1 MACWEFKIRTASSH
15 LISPVATLA
24 VWKPERQIKLGPYRS
39 LLLKIALKLGT
50 KLTGTVQVLHSPR
63 GSLAGGPTSG
73 DLWTFSTVKSQKDF
87 YHASLWM
94 NSAWNL
100 VQAGDETADG
110 FQILDY
116 LAYSISQEG
125 NHEQARNIT
134 LLLHENYPENTRY
147 IDNIKYYDELE
158 SVIHRPSSVSHNL

>member
-1 MACWEFKIRTASSH
+1 
-15 LISPVATLA
+15 
-24 VWKPERQIKLGPYRS
+24 
-39 LLLKIALKLGT
+39 
-50 KLTGTVQVLHSPR
+50 
-63 GSLAGGPTSG
+63 
-73 DLWTFSTVKSQKDF
+73 
-87 YHASLWM
+87 M

-100 VQAGDETADG
+100 VQAGDESADG
-110 FQILDY
+110 LQILDY

-158 SVIHRPSSVSHNL
+158 DVIHRPSSVSFQLKSGSAWHYCITTGRQTVSSYRFGPVRFCLYRVGIFAL

>member
-1 MACWEFKIRTASSH
+1 MGALESLSLQFSFRT
-15 LISPVATLA
+15 
-24 VWKPERQIKLGPYRS
+24 Q
-39 LLLKIALKLGT
+39 
-50 KLTGTVQVLHSPR
+50 
-63 GSLAGGPTSG
+63 
-73 DLWTFSTVKSQKDF
+73 KSQKDF

-158 SVIHRPSSVSHNL
+158 SVIHRPSSVSSCH

>member
-1 MACWEFKIRTASSH
+1 
-15 LISPVATLA
+15 
-24 VWKPERQIKLGPYRS
+24 
-39 LLLKIALKLGT
+39 
-50 KLTGTVQVLHSPR
+50 
-63 GSLAGGPTSG
+63 
-73 DLWTFSTVKSQKDF
+73 
-87 YHASLWM
+87 M

-100 VQAGDETADG
+100 VQAGDESADG
-110 FQILDY
+110 LQILDY

-158 SVIHRPSSVSHNL
+158 DVIHRPSSVSFK

>member
-1 MACWEFKIRTASSH
+1 
-15 LISPVATLA
+15 
-24 VWKPERQIKLGPYRS
+24 
-39 LLLKIALKLGT
+39 
-50 KLTGTVQVLHSPR
+50 
-63 GSLAGGPTSG
+63 
-73 DLWTFSTVKSQKDF
+73 
-87 YHASLWM
+87 M

-158 SVIHRPSSVSHNL
+158 DVIHRPSSVSPKTKFLECLVTLCHHGPPDRQFGLDGSSLWSE

>member
-1 MACWEFKIRTASSH
+1 
-15 LISPVATLA
+15 
-24 VWKPERQIKLGPYRS
+24 
-39 LLLKIALKLGT
+39 
-50 KLTGTVQVLHSPR
+50 
-63 GSLAGGPTSG
+63 
-73 DLWTFSTVKSQKDF
+73 
-87 YHASLWM
+87 M

-100 VQAGDETADG
+100 VQAGDESADG
-110 FQILDY
+110 LQILDY

-158 SVIHRPSSVSHNL
+158 DVIHRPSSVSFWSHGSPNRQFGSVRSGPWSGFLVL

>member
-1 MACWEFKIRTASSH
+1 
-15 LISPVATLA
+15 
-24 VWKPERQIKLGPYRS
+24 
-39 LLLKIALKLGT
+39 
-50 KLTGTVQVLHSPR
+50 
-63 GSLAGGPTSG
+63 
-73 DLWTFSTVKSQKDF
+73 
-87 YHASLWM
+87 M

-100 VQAGDETADG
+100 VQAGDKTADG

-158 SVIHRPSSVSHNL
+158 TVIHRPSSVGPQLQSIPIANSCVQLVLAIS